1 MKTSNAFTLL
11 DVGAP
16 RTGTQSMYA
25 AMKIL
30 GLNPLHSG
38 FEAQYRLGPCNYL
51 FGNGSLDDALGAL
64 QGHDSAMDEP
74 FMLLYEE
81 IMSEF
86 SESKF
91 LLTISDGESWFN
103 NYVEMM
109 RHVAVIDV
117 PTFEVLDLALGKEV
131 VQSCTAMAS
140 WGCHFVNSTAKQKDP
155 WTPLNPLDAYDL
167 CLKNYYRH
175 IERVQQVIPA
185 QRLLVYNW
193 SDGWAPL
200 CHFLGKPIPDV
211 EFPYEDLAMKVVEMK
226 ANAVTSQTEG

>member
-1 MKTSNAFTLL
+1 METSKAFTLL

-16 RTGTQSMYA
+16 RTGTQSMYD

-38 FEAQYRLGPCNYL
+38 YLPEARDPLCHYL
-51 FGNGSLDDALGAL
+51 FGNSSLDEALGVL
-64 QGHDSAMDEP
+64 EGFDGGMDEP
-74 FMLLYEE
+74 FMLMYEE
-81 IMSEF
+81 IMSAF
-86 SESKF
+86 PESKF

-103 NYVEMM
+103 NYAKLRSLQMPLNESSVQ
-109 RHVAVIDV
+109 DL
-117 PTFEVLDLALGKEV
+117 PFYLDLCA
-131 VQSCTAMAS
+131 AMKS
-140 WGCHFVNSTAKQKDP
+140 WGCDFLNAESKDR
-155 WTPLNPLDAYDL
+155 LDCPCLVEDL

-211 EFPYEDLAMKVVEMK
+211 PFPHEDAVMTHAIKVAMDTIRQ
-226 ANAVTSQTEG
+226 ASG